1 MLIDFTLGQTSVTLV
16 VKLRSTTAPFNGLTG
31 LTFASS
37 GLVIGTR
44 ASNEATATAYTAA
57 GSTIETITTLG
68 TFAAPTATKCRF
80 KEVDATNLPGTYE
93 VQIADARFAVSSAK
107 FLQVT
112 LSGVTGMCDCDVM
125 VPLRTV
131 NPYATNFGLTGNF
144 AGSIGS
150 VTGAVGSVTGA
161 VGSVTGAVGSV
172 TGNVGGNVVG
182 SVASV
187 TANVTLAATPPTAAA
202 IFTAVLTTQLTEAY
216 AAVGTAPTLAQAVF
230 LVMQAL
236 TEFSVASTTV
246 TSRKLDRSTT
256 ASTYTLDSSTSPTS
270 RTRAS

>member
-1 MLIDFTLGQTSVTLV
+1 MASRAQSITVSYVAWDTVNNVGKTGDVANHTLKFIKDGTAATPTNSPAEVDATNAPGVYKLVLTSTECTCDSGTLAGKSSTTGVSIIPISVTFEQLP
-16 VKLRSTTAPFNGLTG
+16 TAAPAAANGLITFGTG
-31 LTFASS
+31 SGQITASS
-37 GLVIGTR
+37 GLV
-44 ASNEATATAYTAA
+44 S
-57 GSTIETITTLG
+57 
-68 TFAAPTATKCRF
+68 
-80 KEVDATNLPGTYE
+80 
-93 VQIADARFAVSSAK
+93 
-107 FLQVT
+107 
-112 LSGVTGMCDCDVM
+112 LSGTQTFNVTG
-125 VPLRTV
+125 
-131 NPYATNFGLTGNF
+131 NITGNLS
-144 AGSIGS
+144 GS
-150 VTGAVGSVTGA
+150 VGSVTGA
-161 VGSVTGAVGSV
+161 VG
-172 TGNVGGNVVG
+172 
-182 SVASV
+182 SV